1 MNEKIQLIKTES
13 LMIDDFVCENYIQV
27 NLWVDKYANE
37 EL

>member
-1 MNEKIQLIKTES
+1 MLCAT